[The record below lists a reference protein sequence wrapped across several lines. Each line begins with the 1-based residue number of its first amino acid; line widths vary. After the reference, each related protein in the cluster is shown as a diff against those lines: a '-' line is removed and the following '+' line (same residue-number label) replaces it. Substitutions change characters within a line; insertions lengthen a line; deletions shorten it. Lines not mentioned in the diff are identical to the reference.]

1 MLLFYWVDETPVTV
15 AIKHVEITEKTGID
29 GYGWFRDVC
38 STRLLNDGQIKLDG
52 PGVIVQIDES
62 CFSHKPKVNNEL

>member
-1 MLLFYWVDETPVTV
+1 MLLFYWVDETTVTV

-29 GYGWFRDVC
+29 GYRWFRDVC
-38 STRLLNDGQIKLDG
+38 STRLLNDGQIKLGG

-62 CFSHKPKVNNEL
+62 CFFHKPKVNNE